1 MWTGYVIYYSM
12 MLGYLLAFTF
22 LKKIPSISY
31 GLFVVLLLIL
41 FPTYGLLVDLLV
53 IGKYAVL
60 ESKNYTFSYPM
71 IIANHIAAFLFGFTL
86 SSLLSTRIQNF
97 GDSNWFK
104 ILCYIPPLSILTLLM
119 RLPKGTQPKFML
131 TRVNA
136 TLFIVGIFT
145 TQYVTYLSSQKAWD
159 VELNYLTSERA
170 SFAEKIVNQ
179 IEKME
184 DIPYPYAKG
193 FFWVTELSANDG
205 TISFVLVENK
215 KGSADWDD
223 EKFLYWLDSELCF
236 QRDVVN
242 KSRQGFLKVNIEFII
257 RDYEGE
263 VRWSKK
269 TTQHKCENQNF
280 VSTA

>member
-1 MWTGYVIYYSM
+1 MWTGYVVYLSM
-12 MLGYLLAFTF
+12 ALGYLTA
-22 LKKIPSISY
+22 LKFVRRIPIISY

-41 FPTYGLLVDLLV
+41 FPVYGLILDLLV
-53 IGKYAVL
+53 VGKYKVL
-60 ESKNYTFSYPM
+60 DTQSYVFTYPI
-71 IIANHIAAFLFGFTL
+71 IIAHHLNAFLFGFVL
-86 SSLLSTRIQNF
+86 SILLTARICNYSF
-97 GDSNWFK
+97 RRWAK
-104 ILCYIPPLSILTLLM
+104 ALLYIPPISILTIIL
-119 RLPKGTQPKFML
+119 RLPKEVQPNFML

-136 TLFIVGIFT
+136 PIFVLT
-145 TQYVTYLSSQKAWD
+145 IFATQYGTYLSSQKAWD
-159 VELNYLTSERA
+159 VEGDYLMSERA
-170 SFAEKIVNQ
+170 YYAEKVVSQ
-179 IEKME
+179 IHRLE
-184 DIPYPYAKG
+184 DVPYPYAKG